1 MKIVIN
7 KCFGGFS
14 VNDNI
19 VKTLNLESRYDL
31 EDDRTNAKLIE
42 LIESG
47 VNVNG
52 EFSDLV
58 VIEIPDD
65 ATDYIIEEYDG
76 YESILYV
83 LDGKIKRVQPSFF
96 SDVFVVQDTIF

>member
-7 KCFGGFS
+7 ECFGGFA

-19 VKTLNLESRYDL
+19 VKILNLESRYDL

-47 VNVNG
+47 VNVNDDY
-52 EFSDLV
+52 SDLV
-58 VIEIPDD
+58 VVEIPDD
-65 ATDYIIEEYDG
+65 ATDYTIEEYDG
-76 YESILYV
+76 WETILYV
-83 LDGKIKRVQPSFF
+83 LDGKIKRV
-96 SDVFVVQDTIF
+96 

>member
-19 VKTLNLESRYDL
+19 VKMLNLESRYEL

-47 VNVNG
+47 KNVNG
-52 EFSDLV
+52 EFSNLAV
-58 VIEIPDD
+58 VEIPDD
-65 ATDYIIEEYDG
+65 ATDYMINEYDG
-76 YESILYV
+76 YEYV
-83 LDGKIKRVQPSFF
+83 FYVFDGKIKRA
-96 SDVFVVQDTIF
+96 

>member
-1 MKIVIN
+1 MKLVIN

-19 VKTLNLESRYDL
+19 VKMLNLESRYDL

-47 VNVNG
+47 ADVNTKYSN
-52 EFSDLV
+52 LTV
-58 VIEIPDD
+58 VEIPDD
-65 ATDYIIEEYDG
+65 ATDYMINEYDG
-76 YESILYV
+76 FENVLYV
-83 LDGKIKRVQPSFF
+83 LDGKIKR
-96 SDVFVVQDTIF
+96 I

>member
-19 VKTLNLESRYDL
+19 VKMLNLESRYDL
-31 EDDRTNAKLIE
+31 EDDRTNTKLIE

-47 VNVNG
+47 EDVNG

-65 ATDYIIEEYDG
+65 ATDYIIDEYDG
-76 YESILYV
+76 YEHVLYV
-83 LDGKIKRVQPSFF
+83 LDGKIKRV
-96 SDVFVVQDTIF
+96 

>member
-1 MKIVIN
+1 MKLVIN

-19 VKTLNLESRYDL
+19 VKMLNLESRYDL

-47 VNVNG
+47 ADVNTKYSN
-52 EFSDLV
+52 LTV
-58 VIEIPDD
+58 VEIPDD
-65 ATDYIIEEYDG
+65 ATDYMINEYDG
-76 YESILYV
+76 FENVLYV
-83 LDGKIKRVQPSFF
+83 LDGKIKRV
-96 SDVFVVQDTIF
+96 

>member
-19 VKTLNLESRYDL
+19 VKMLNLESRYDL
-31 EDDRTNAKLIE
+31 EDDRTNTKLIE

-47 VNVNG
+47 ENVNG
-52 EFSDLV
+52 EFSDLAV
-58 VIEIPDD
+58 VEIPDD
-65 ATDYIIEEYDG
+65 ATDYMINEYDG
-76 YESILYV
+76 YENVLYV
-83 LDGKIKRVQPSFF
+83 LDGKIKKV
-96 SDVFVVQDTIF
+96 

>member
-1 MKIVIN
+1 MKLVIN

-19 VKTLNLESRYDL
+19 VKVLNLESRYDL

-47 VNVNG
+47 EDVNS
-52 EFSDLV
+52 EYSDLV
-58 VIEIPDD
+58 VVEIPDD
-65 ATDYIIEEYDG
+65 ATDYKINEYDG
-76 YESILYV
+76 YETVYFV
-83 LDGKIKRVQPSFF
+83 LDGKIKRV
-96 SDVFVVQDTIF
+96 

>member
-7 KCFGGFS
+7 KCFGGFA

-19 VKTLNLESRYDL
+19 VKMLNLESRYDL

-47 VNVNG
+47 VNVNDNY
-52 EFSDLV
+52 SDLV

-65 ATDYIIEEYDG
+65 ATDYMINEYDG
-76 YESILYV
+76 YENVLYI
-83 LDGKIKRVQPSFF
+83 LDGKIKRV
-96 SDVFVVQDTIF
+96 

>member
-14 VNDNI
+14 VNDKI
-19 VKTLNLESRYDL
+19 VKMLNLESRYDL

-47 VNVNG
+47 EDVNG
-52 EFSDLV
+52 DYSNLAV
-58 VIEIPDD
+58 VEIPDD
-65 ATDYIIEEYDG
+65 ATDYKINEYDG
-76 YESILYV
+76 YESVYYV
-83 LDGKIKRVQPSFF
+83 LDGKIKRV
-96 SDVFVVQDTIF
+96 